1 MSCCPTTSSRLF
13 GRYFSTQISFILP
26 PTWVAT
32 SWGAV
37 ITFCRRDGR
46 IRHPRWSGGSD
57 LEFHLP
63 QDGVDGVQQGRHRA
77 AREQEAA
84 RSVRV
89 VDDEGAA
96 VPALREEVADD
107 LPAEHGGPAAVVH
120 RDDGVEARDPSRRQA
135 PPPPP
140 LGGGVPPA
148 RPGERG
154 GPPAVVH
161 RDDGVEARDPSRRQ
175 ARRAPALPHPE
186 PHLPD
191 RPADPNNTPLNP
203 HPPDISPLPLHA
215 ALPI

>member
-46 IRHPRWSGGSD
+46 MRHPRWSGGSD

-77 AREQEAA
+77 AREQEAD

-96 VPALREEVADD
+96 APALREEVADD
-107 LPAEHGGPAAVVH
+107 LPAEHGGPA
-120 RDDGVEARDPSRRQA
+120 
-135 PPPPP
+135 
-140 LGGGVPPA
+140 
-148 RPGERG
+148 
-154 GPPAVVH
+154 AVVH